1 MGGEKKMK
9 KIIVSLGLM
18 LICLVSTVSVFAAS
32 GDYISDSYYYRKGYY
47 DNGYAILY
55 STITSSGT
63 LYNTGTK
70 KGQYGDVTVSFGT
83 VSKTS
88 RRASVTATFKRDGV
102 TKHTQKLS
110 IASE

>member
-1 MGGEKKMK
+1 MGGEKKTK
-9 KIIVSLGLM
+9 KIIISLSLM
-18 LICLVSTVSVFAAS
+18 LVCLISSVSVFAAS
-32 GDYISDSYYYRKGYY
+32 GDYVSDSYYFRKGNY

-55 STITSSGT
+55 GTITSSGT

-88 RRASVTATFKRDGV
+88 RKASVTATFKRDGV
-102 TKHTQKLS
+102 TKKTADLK
-110 IASE
+110 IVSE